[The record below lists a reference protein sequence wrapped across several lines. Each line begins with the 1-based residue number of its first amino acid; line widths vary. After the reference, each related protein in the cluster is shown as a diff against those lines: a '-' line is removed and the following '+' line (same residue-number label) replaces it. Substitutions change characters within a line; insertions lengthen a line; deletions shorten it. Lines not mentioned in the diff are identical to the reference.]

1 MSNIGK
7 FAAVF
12 ALLVVIVLAVGAS
25 YSGAT
30 HIVTV
35 DNESLTMSLPD
46 GTSTVEGDD
55 LAVTFLDNET
65 ITNDDSGQTLSEGTD
80 YEWDTSNGTITWLD
94 SGKTSD
100 GANASIDYAY
110 NGHTQETE
118 DLAAVLQQAGFG
130 LSLVMLFMGA
140 MVVLGWLG
148 MTPGGR

>member
-7 FAAVF
+7 FAAVSVLLIVI
-12 ALLVVIVLAVGAS
+12 ALAIGAS

-35 DNESLTMSLPD
+35 ENESLTMSVPD
-46 GTSTVEGDD
+46 GTSTVEGSD
-55 LAVTFLDNET
+55 LAVDFLDNET
-65 ITNDDSGQTLSEGTD
+65 IVNEDSGQTLSEGTD
-80 YEWDTSNGTITWLD
+80 YEWDTSNGTVTWLD

-118 DLAAVLQQAGFG
+118 DLSEL
-130 LSLVMLFMGA
+130 LSLTNNALGLVLLLMAGLI
-140 MVVLGWLG
+140 VLGWLG
-148 MTPGGR
+148 LTPGGR